1 MDLAEHQRKL
11 LSMIK
16 GTYHASERDDPYL
29 QAVDGSEHLE
39 MVREIA
45 TWWRIFD
52 LERYCILTSR
62 LLKQRG
68 DYETTVDRFVKTHTI
83 SPFIN
88 ELSEA
93 FLKDLGGS
101 EDRLLGEVALFEL
114 ALTRVKRGDPSTYT
128 LDWEHDPVAVL
139 TGIVNGIDFE
149 EDKTSETYR
158 VIVSANLPGMFS
170 ISQIDG

>member
-52 LERYCILTSR
+52 LERYCILTTR

-68 DYETTVDRFVKTHTI
+68 EYEARVDRFVKTHTI

-88 ELSEA
+88 ELSES
-93 FLKDLGGS
+93 FLKDLGGT
-101 EDRLLGEVALFEL
+101 EDRLVGEVALFEL

-128 LDWEHDPVAVL
+128 LDWVHNPVAVL
-139 TGIVNGIDFE
+139 TGIVKGTDFE
-149 EDKTSETYR
+149 EDEASGNYR
-158 VIVSANLPGMFS
+158 VTVGANLPGMFS
-170 ISQIDG
+170 VSQIDA